1 MGTPLPFLENYYA
14 ALTKKYQA
22 LEKGEILN
30 LRIFVLFSF
39 L

>member
-1 MGTPLPFLENYYA
+1 MGTPVPFLENYCA
-14 ALTKKYQA
+14 ALTKKYYA
-22 LEKGEILN
+22 LEKEEILN